1 MLWPTSCA
9 ACGDA
14 GPSPCDRCAR
24 RLRPAPPGPGV
35 PGLDVCRALLAY
47 EGEARRLVTGLK
59 YRNDRAALGWLADH
73 MAALLTPP
81 GVAVV
86 TWVPTSGPRRRRRG
100 YDQAELLAA
109 AVARRWG
116 LPCRALLARRP
127 GPSGRRSQTGAGAAA
142 RAAGPALVARRPAV
156 EASATGARWSAS
168 HPRAARRAGGARPAG
183 ARVVVVDDVT
193 TTGATLRVAA
203 EALRGAGAGWVAG
216 LTAARTPRRGPAV
229 PGSSAAVTSRCVP
242 VPLPAVDKKLKSSR
256 RPAEDY
262 R

>member
-1 MLWPTSCA
+1 VLWPSSCA

-14 GPSPCDRCAR
+14 GPSPCVPCAR
-24 RLRPAPPGPGV
+24 RFRPAAPGPEV
-35 PGLDVCRALLAY
+35 PGLDVCRSLLAY
-47 EGEARRLVTGLK
+47 EGPARGLVTGLK

-86 TWVPTSGPRRRRRG
+86 TWVPTSGSRRRRRG
-100 YDQAELLAA
+100 YDQAELLAM

-127 GPSGRRSQTGAGAAA
+127 GPAGRRAQTGAGAAA
-142 RAAGPALVARRPAV
+142 RAAGPALTARSPAV
-156 EASATGARWSAS
+156 AAAVAAAGARGRSG
-168 HPRAARRAGGARPAG
+168 GGAGPVASPG

-203 EALRGAGAGWVAG
+203 EVLRGAGAGWVAG
-216 LTAARTPRRGPAV
+216 LTAARTPRLSPV
-229 PGSSAAVTSRCVP
+229 DKGSTVGDRSRCVP
-242 VPLPAVDKKLKSSR
+242 VALPAVDKMLKSAR